1 MATEFNVEA
10 VLEFERVG
18 NQVKIIKSKIKGPII
33 CQTPSVKSIIS
44 ELLMTG
50 YLLTNQVSVDLSLEY
65 PLVFDTRGQPIFV
78 LYPMN

>member
-10 VLEFERVG
+10 VIEFEVIG
-18 NQVKIIKSKIKGPII
+18 SQVKIIKSKIKGPII
-33 CQTPSVKSIIS
+33 CKEASVKSIIS

-50 YLLTNQVSVDLSLEY
+50 YLLNSQVSVDLSLEY
-65 PLVFDTRGQPIFV
+65 PLVFDSQGQPLFV